1 MSFIPPELAQLFER
15 IQGEIAAEQAVAKAR
30 EDPRTLE
37 TMVAALFPAA
47 RLRLLAALFGQ
58 ADRRFHI
65 RQLIRF
71 SGGGVGRA
79 HELLADLE
87 NAGWL
92 SASRFRGRKLY
103 QADPKAPFHAE
114 LCGMFRKGA
123 GLASPIRK
131 ALAPL
136 EASIEGAFVHEG
148 FSRWRDGVARLQLV
162 VVSDSA
168 LAGLDDAVRDAEYR
182 LDRRVDPLE
191 CGKDDLRAGGYF
203 ISSIL
208 ERPRVWVI
216 GSEAWLAEVLDDQR

>member
-1 MSFIPPELAQLFER
+1 
-15 IQGEIAAEQAVAKAR
+15 
-30 EDPRTLE
+30 
-37 TMVAALFPAA
+37 
-47 RLRLLAALFGQ
+47 
-58 ADRRFHI
+58 
-65 RQLIRF
+65 
-71 SGGGVGRA
+71 
-79 HELLADLE
+79 
-87 NAGWL
+87 
-92 SASRFRGRKLY
+92 
-103 QADPKAPFHAE
+103 
-114 LCGMFRKGA
+114 MFRKSA
-123 GLASPIRK
+123 GLASPLRK

-168 LAGLDDAVRDAEYR
+168 LAGLDDAIRDAEYR